1 MDRLRANAEE
11 QEALARRQRLDTR
24 LTLLRLQ
31 AARPAAPD
39 SRAPDVVAR
48 SPEAERAVREAEANR
63 RLQGAAA
70 VAQIDDWL
78 YRRHP

>member
-1 MDRLRANAEE
+1 MDRLRANAEA

-31 AARPAAPD
+31 AARPTAPD
-39 SRAPDVVAR
+39 TPALVAR
-48 SPEAERAVREAEANR
+48 SPEEERAVRAAASD
-63 RLQGAAA
+63 RLRADVAA

-78 YRRHP
+78 YRPRP